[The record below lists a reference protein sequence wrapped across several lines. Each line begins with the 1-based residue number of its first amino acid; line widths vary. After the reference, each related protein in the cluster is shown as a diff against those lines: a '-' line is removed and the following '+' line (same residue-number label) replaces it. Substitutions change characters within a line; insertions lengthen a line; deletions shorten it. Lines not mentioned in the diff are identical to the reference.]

1 MPCRPQE
8 RAAAH
13 RRRHGCPDLSF
24 IYVPTSTT
32 TSSGYGPD
40 SHRAVRAARET
51 DAALAPFLGDLR
63 DRGTTVVA
71 LGQYGINPVSRPVDI
86 NRALRRRGLLSVCS
100 RRGMEYLAPCTSRAF
115 AVADHRAARAYVA
128 DPADIPRVRDV
139 LRHTEGVDE
148 IWDRTEQAP
157 SGIGHPDVGE
167 PTAAVARPRCSAAEA
182 PRHTGEHRV
191 NYPKRPRSRSDI
203 EVRTTL
209 GSMPYTLAD
218 HP

>member
-1 MPCRPQE
+1 MSTSGADGSTSPSARLPRPVVHL
-8 RAAAH
+8 RTH
-13 RRRHGCPDLSF
+13 LDYDLQW
-24 IYVPTSTT
+24 
-32 TSSGYGPD
+32 YGPD
-40 SHRAVRAARET
+40 SHRAVRGARET

-86 NRALRRRGLLSVCS
+86 NRALRRKGLLFVYS

-157 SGIGHPDVGE
+157 SGIDHPDAGE
-167 PTAAVARPRCSAAEA
+167 PAAAVAAQVQRRRSASAYRRA
-182 PRHTGEHRV
+182 PGQLPQTA
-191 NYPKRPRSRSDI
+191 PK
-203 EVRTTL
+203 
-209 GSMPYTLAD
+209 
-218 HP
+218 